1 MEETPMK
8 VFMDSGLTTGE
19 QVPKNVPVVNAVFLD
34 TDGNP
39 VRVGGGGGAEAVP
52 KATTAK
58 VGGILMAN
66 SIADPS
72 GTTIGDLATIDGE
85 TVTVDNLNQVIT
97 QVNNMADLINEVLT
111 TQKELLAKLRG
122 CGVIDQ
128 SA

>member
-1 MEETPMK
+1 MEQPPMK
-8 VFMDSGLTTGE
+8 VFMDSGLTIGE

-39 VRVGGGGGAEAVP
+39 VRVGGGAEAIS
-52 KATTAK
+52 KATTVK

-97 QVNNMADLINEVLT
+97 QVNNMANLVNEVLT